1 MVESI
6 AAISIS
12 PRLRAT
18 PKAIAWCNITPG
30 YSLYT
35 RKIAV
40 ECSNGAALNR
50 PSLASIHRV
59 PGVTNT
65 AAVTL
70 SVNAVQQEVQ
80 QQGRTTSG
88 MRDRRQH
95 SLAVDVARTSHAP
108 VVRIQVVWPGW
119 PLFGRTTTL
128 NTAACCASVSNIS
141 AGQQRNEQ
149 VADAPDTVYGSEGW
163 RFESLRARQARVHFR
178 SWSGLYCCL
187 THCQSRSS
195 QAPNRS
201 SMASAAS
208 RRSSGKTCA

>member
-40 ECSNGAALNR
+40 KCSNGAALNR

-65 AAVTL
+65 PAVTL
-70 SVNAVQQEVQ
+70 SAPVAVQQEVQ

-88 MRDRRQH
+88 MHDRRQH

-119 PLFGRTTTL
+119 P
-128 NTAACCASVSNIS
+128 ACCAS
-141 AGQQRNEQ
+141 
-149 VADAPDTVYGSEGW
+149 
-163 RFESLRARQARVHFR
+163 
-178 SWSGLYCCL
+178 
-187 THCQSRSS
+187 
-195 QAPNRS
+195 
-201 SMASAAS
+201 
-208 RRSSGKTCA
+208 